1 MKPETIKYWFKN
13 NDLYFILGCVWAA
26 FALPA
31 TAQGWQPQQ
40 TVALIVPSTAGGSLD
55 HVGRTLQ
62 KMWETQKL
70 VPTASTILNMGG
82 AGHAIAYNFLHV
94 RAGNP
99 LFMSITSSTLHASH
113 INGRH
118 HLSYRDFTPLAV
130 MLTEYIGIAVR
141 ADSPLKTGRDL
152 VEALQKDPAR
162 YSLALSSAAGGTHHI
177 SFGLPLQSG
186 KVDMTKVRLVAFTS
200 TGEGVTAL
208 LGGHVDVLSGGT
220 VQIAPHVASG
230 RMRLLAVSSTK
241 RLPGPLA
248 AAPTWPEQGYKGV
261 LENWRGV
268 IGARGITPQQI
279 AYWDGVFG
287 KIAASAEFRE
297 LSEKNQWEPGYKNS
311 AETLKFFAT
320 EYADLKSVMDFLGLS
335 GSKP

>member
-1 MKPETIKYWFKN
+1 MNYLFKN
-13 NDLYFILGCVWAA
+13 RYLCFFVG
-26 FALPA
+26 ALVLALAVPA
-31 TAQGWQPQQ
+31 GAQGWRPQQ
-40 TVALIVPSTAGGSLD
+40 NIALIVPSTAGGSLD
-55 HVGRTLQ
+55 HVGRTIQ
-62 KMWETQKL
+62 RIWDQQKL
-70 VPTASTILNMGG
+70 LPTSSTVVNMGG
-82 AGHAIAYNFLHV
+82 AGHVLAYNFLHA
-94 RAGNP
+94 RAPNP
-99 LFMSITSSTLHASH
+99 HFISITSSNLHVSH

-130 MLTEYIGIAVR
+130 MLTEYIAIAVR

-152 VEALQKDPAR
+152 VEALREDPR
-162 YSLALSSAAGGTHHI
+162 KYSLAISSAVGGTHHI

-186 KVDMTKVRLVAFTS
+186 KVDINRTRLVAFTS

-230 RMRLLAVSSTK
+230 RMRVLAVSSPK
-241 RLPGPLA
+241 RMTGLLA
-248 AAPTWPEQGYKGV
+248 SAPTWPELGYKGA

-268 IGARGITPQQI
+268 MGGKGITPTQI

-287 KIAASAEFRE
+287 KIAASAEFKE
-297 LSEKNQWEPGYKNS
+297 QADKNQWEIAYKNS
-311 AETLKFFAT
+311 AETAKFFAS

-335 GSKP
+335 GKP

>member
-1 MKPETIKYWFKN
+1 MKYLLINKY
-13 NDLYFILGCVWAA
+13 LQLLIGVIGL
-26 FALPA
+26 ALVVPA
-31 TAQGWQPQQ
+31 GAQGWKPQQ

-55 HVGRTLQ
+55 HVGRSLQ
-62 KMWETQKL
+62 KLWETQKL

-99 LFMSITSSTLHASH
+99 HFLSITSSTLHASH

-162 YSLALSSAAGGTHHI
+162 YSLALSSAVGGTHHI
-177 SFGLPLQSG
+177 SFGLPLMSG
-186 KVDMTKVRLVAFTS
+186 KVDMSKVRMVAFTS

-230 RMRLLAVSSTK
+230 RMRLLAVSSPK

-248 AAPTWPEQGYKGV
+248 VAPTWPEQGFRGV

-268 IGARGITPQQI
+268 MGARGLTPQQI

-287 KIAASAEFRE
+287 TIAASGEFRE
-297 LSEKNQWEPGYKNS
+297 LAEKNQWDLAYRNA
-311 AETLKFFAT
+311 AETAKFFAA
-320 EYADLKSVMDFLGLS
+320 EYAELKSAMDFLGLS
-335 GSKP
+335 GKP